1 MDIRDPGGWGGM
13 HTEGVMLAGLPGH
26 STAKDQP
33 AARAENMISSWL
45 RTRSQ
50 FWHLVR
56 QRSVIH

>member
-1 MDIRDPGGWGGM
+1 MATWGPGGRGGM

-56 QRSVIH
+56 